1 MRAWSRAASVIF
13 SASGSSDTSVS
24 RSPVRQNAS
33 SRHTSGEKPP
43 KVSSSQP
50 SSRRGERCAASS
62 AVSSSCVTANGSRLP
77 CVGGRW

>member
-1 MRAWSRAASVIF
+1 MRAWSRAASAVF

-50 SSRRGERCAASS
+50 SSRWGERCAASS